1 MCPITTET
9 EEGHPG
15 RTETTIGTNLTTS
28 TPSGPSTSS
37 TSTRS
42 IMTTPADPPL
52 LRPSSRQPKM
62 PNQQEQHNNEEEP
75 GSLSILQINLNKSE
89 KAHLDL
95 LNEELSS
102 KYDIILI
109 QEPYTTAFNG
119 IRTPFNFRP
128 VYPINRFQDDAQI
141 RAVTWVNTK
150 LDTKGWVTLDIPDTN
165 DITAIQLKGPYGKLA
180 IFNIYNDCTH
190 ARNETVL
197 NTYVR
202 RHANTLLRTENHH
215 MIWAG
220 DFNRHHPLWDRDE
233 DIHLFT
239 RQATDSAEELIRILA
254 EYEMQMALPK
264 GIPTLQHMRSKKYS
278 RPDNVFSTPALQ
290 DFIIR
295 CEVDPSIRPTS
306 TDHFPIH
313 TNILLPQ
320 DKIDTLPSFN
330 FRETDWDDYK
340 KKLEPRLARS
350 PDKPVITN
358 QDQLNTAIGD
368 LTTALQ
374 ETTQEVVKRRKARP
388 DAKRWW
394 NGELIRMRK
403 ELNRIRSDSY
413 RFRALANHPS
423 HRELKTKSNAY
434 GKAIIQA
441 KRNHWTNY
449 LEEMAGNEIWTANKY
464 LKEPVGDGGNPRIP
478 TLKVKSAIGRETLIN
493 NNEEKAKIFETTFFP
508 PPPPPT
514 DNLADF
520 DYPEPLPDPP
530 KITMEQLQR
539 NIFRTSPYKAHGPD
553 DIPNVILQ
561 KYAPLI
567 QERLLRIYQAILDL
581 EIYYKPW
588 KDFTTVVLR
597 KPGKPSY
604 VMPKAYRPI
613 ALLSTMAKILT
624 SIVAE
629 NISRLVESHRLLP
642 KTHFGGRPGRT
653 TTDAIHYLV
662 HKIKTAWREEKV
674 VSVLFLDVEGAFPNA
689 VTSRLIHNL
698 KKRGIPKSM
707 VTFVERMLTN
717 RRTKIKFDDHISDHI
732 EINNGIGQG
741 DPLSML
747 LYILYNADLLE
758 IPDDDQTEDAIG
770 YVDDIALLAV
780 GNKFKQLRRIDTP
793 SQTHDDKRG
802 WRTPMEQGTQLKI

>member
-1 MCPITTET
+1 
-9 EEGHPG
+9 
-15 RTETTIGTNLTTS
+15 
-28 TPSGPSTSS
+28 
-37 TSTRS
+37 
-42 IMTTPADPPL
+42 
-52 LRPSSRQPKM
+52 
-62 PNQQEQHNNEEEP
+62 
-75 GSLSILQINLNKSE
+75 
-89 KAHLDL
+89 
-95 LNEELSS
+95 
-102 KYDIILI
+102 
-109 QEPYTTAFNG
+109 
-119 IRTPFNFRP
+119 
-128 VYPINRFQDDAQI
+128 
-141 RAVTWVNTK
+141 
-150 LDTKGWVTLDIPDTN
+150 
-165 DITAIQLKGPYGKLA
+165 
-180 IFNIYNDCTH
+180 
-190 ARNETVL
+190 
-197 NTYVR
+197 
-202 RHANTLLRTENHH
+202 
-215 MIWAG
+215 
-220 DFNRHHPLWDRDE
+220 
-233 DIHLFT
+233 
-239 RQATDSAEELIRILA
+239 
-254 EYEMQMALPK
+254 
-264 GIPTLQHMRSKKYS
+264 
-278 RPDNVFSTPALQ
+278 
-290 DFIIR
+290 
-295 CEVDPSIRPTS
+295 
-306 TDHFPIH
+306 
-313 TNILLPQ
+313 
-320 DKIDTLPSFN
+320 
-330 FRETDWDDYK
+330 
-340 KKLEPRLARS
+340 
-350 PDKPVITN
+350 
-358 QDQLNTAIGD
+358 
-368 LTTALQ
+368 
-374 ETTQEVVKRRKARP
+374 
-388 DAKRWW
+388 
-394 NGELIRMRK
+394 
-403 ELNRIRSDSY
+403 
-413 RFRALANHPS
+413 
-423 HRELKTKSNAY
+423 
-434 GKAIIQA
+434 
-441 KRNHWTNY
+441 
-449 LEEMAGNEIWTANKY
+449 MAGNEIWTANKY

-493 NNEEKAKIFETTFFP
+493 NNEEKAKIFATTFFP

-561 KYAPLI
+561 KCAPLI

-604 VMPKAYRPI
+604 VIPKVYRPI

-780 GNKFKQLRRIDTP
+780 GNNFAESTHRLKHMMTKEDGGLQWSKEHNSRFEVSKSAIVHFTRKSAANPDVENGRIPLERPKLILERQEVGIVAGNPRVTQP
-793 SQTHDDKRG
+793 GPHPYPHLPVPAT
-802 WRTPMEQGTQLKI
+802 RTGLPVEMSPKIAKTVEK